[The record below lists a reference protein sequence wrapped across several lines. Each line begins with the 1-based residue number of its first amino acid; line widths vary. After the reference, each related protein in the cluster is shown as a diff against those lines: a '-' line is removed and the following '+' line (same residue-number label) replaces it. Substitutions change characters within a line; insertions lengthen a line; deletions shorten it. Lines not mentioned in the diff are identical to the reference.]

1 MCSSIEK
8 YVGILDL
15 TPSLDCTLANMAAA
29 MDLPYL
35 SVFGRNCIVEG
46 APMALTIKPSDDV
59 YLTAATAVAT
69 EQLKE
74 DTYHIA
80 IFHDDTFGK

>member
-1 MCSSIEK
+1 
-8 YVGILDL
+8 
-15 TPSLDCTLANMAAA
+15 MAAA

-46 APMALTIKPSDDV
+46 KPMALTIKPSDDV
-59 YLTAATAVAT
+59 YLTAATALALD
-69 EQLKE
+69 QLKA

-80 IFHDDTFGK
+80 IFHDETFGKYN